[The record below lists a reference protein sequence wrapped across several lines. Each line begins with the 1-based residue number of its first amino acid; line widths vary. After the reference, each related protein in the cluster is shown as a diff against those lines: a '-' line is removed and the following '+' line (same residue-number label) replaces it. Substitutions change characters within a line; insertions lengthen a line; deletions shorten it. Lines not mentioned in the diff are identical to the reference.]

1 MSRQFGENLD
11 DWVNKPQ
18 KKTEESVPNVD
29 MVLFKESQRLLDES
43 RPNEALTVINVA
55 IENNDSNFEYFKLKA
70 GILESLNRYSEA
82 SSAYDSA
89 IKLNPS
95 DELIKSKS
103 EMLYRWANSLND
115 KNRALEIVTEAIE
128 LSGIEPEDA
137 NWERFWYLKGSILDC
152 LGQPIESRI
161 CYMKAEG
168 FADEIRELE
177 GQMEYIKSTSDTL
190 ISITGTRFYFGIEI
204 FKPGMT
210 VELVREPENEHD
222 RDAIR
227 VEIDGEKVGYV
238 ANSEYTVMENIKS
251 ASDIKKMDLKKAE
264 VVFIYM
270 DEHVIAKL
278 V

>member
-1 MSRQFGENLD
+1 
-11 DWVNKPQ
+11 
-18 KKTEESVPNVD
+18 
-29 MVLFKESQRLLDES
+29 
-43 RPNEALTVINVA
+43 
-55 IENNDSNFEYFKLKA
+55 
-70 GILESLNRYSEA
+70 
-82 SSAYDSA
+82 
-89 IKLNPS
+89 
-95 DELIKSKS
+95 
-103 EMLYRWANSLND
+103 
-115 KNRALEIVTEAIE
+115 
-128 LSGIEPEDA
+128 
-137 NWERFWYLKGSILDC
+137 
-152 LGQPIESRI
+152 
-161 CYMKAEG
+161 MKAEG

-222 RDAIR
+222 PDAIR
-227 VEIDGEKVGYV
+227 VEINGEKVGYV
-238 ANSEYTVMENIKS
+238 ANSEYTVMDNIKS